1 MIYEDYYSISEI
13 NRWSLDHDIP
23 WEDIDRDAAYSQ
35 PELLDQIRTST
46 LIESIHP
53 VTTNLLLRLLWDDVD
68 ATAVLSVELFE
79 GFRHFHALRRYLTLL
94 DYEPEVTD
102 EDILDVR
109 RKAIAASADPDLTQE
124 LVNFVFSEH
133 FAAYFFTRVARQA
146 ADPVLATL
154 AQRIARD
161 EFQHTKISYDLLKK
175 RIDEHQEDPKRVLD
189 AASEFHHYGESAV
202 EEVPVFQRND
212 LQAIKSYMKKVRQ
225 LTGIRLVDHLKE
237 QLLTST
243 TERSDP

>member
-1 MIYEDYYSISEI
+1 MIYEDYYAISEQH
-13 NRWSLDHDIP
+13 RWSVELDIP
-23 WEDIDRDAAYSQ
+23 WESIDTSSAYSQ
-35 PELLDQIRTST
+35 PELLEQIRTST

-53 VTTNLLLRLLWDDVD
+53 VTTNLLLKLLWDDVD
-68 ATAVLSVELFE
+68 ATAILSVEIFE

-94 DYEPEVTD
+94 DYEPAVTEAD
-102 EDILDVR
+102 VLDVR
-109 RKAIAASADPDLTQE
+109 KKAMAAGEDADLTQE

-146 ADPVLATL
+146 ADPVLRTI
-154 AQRIARD
+154 AQNIARD

-175 RIDEHQEDPKRVLD
+175 RLDDGLEDPERVV
-189 AASEFHHYGESAV
+189 AAAAGFQHYGESAV
-202 EEVPVFQRND
+202 DEVPVFQRND

-237 QLLTST
+237 QLLA
-243 TERSDP
+243 P